1 MVTPCM
7 GKSLGGVSGPGGDTA
22 DGVDHAEDTRR
33 EVDIHL
39 GGDGTGGGGVL
50 DNGGLHQAEPE
61 NGHTVYRDAITVRP
75 V

>member
-1 MVTPCM
+1 MPW
-7 GKSLGGVSGPGGDTA
+7 GGVSGPGVNTA
-22 DGVDHAEDTRR
+22 DGVDPAEDTRW

-50 DNGGLHQAEPE
+50 NNGGLHQAEPE
-61 NGHTVYRDAITVRP
+61 NGRTVYRYTITVIP